1 MTVPS
6 CSCAIDMQCVVLAG
20 GLGRRMRPA
29 TERLPKC
36 LLTVAGRPF
45 VDWQLAW
52 LAAEQVD
59 RVTFS
64 LGYRG
69 DLVRRHV
76 GDGQRFGLEVNYVDE
91 GDHLLGTA
99 GALRLSAD
107 QGMLAPTFFA
117 LYGDS
122 YLPVHLRAVE
132 AGYAAR
138 NLPVL
143 MTVYR
148 DPRGLERPNA
158 VFEDGLVTRYEKG
171 LAHPPAEM
179 RFVDYGLSIWRRQVI
194 ETMVPS
200 GAVADMATLFSVLSR
215 SGQLAGYEANERFY
229 EIGSPDGLRDLEARL
244 LTGGDLGNHG
254 MPFRGGRSSSGR

>member
-6 CSCAIDMQCVVLAG
+6 CLSAIDVQCLVLAG

-36 LLTVAGRPF
+36 LLPVAGRPF

-52 LAAEQVD
+52 LAAQQVD

-64 LGYRG
+64 IGYRG

-99 GALRLSAD
+99 GALRLAAD
-107 QGMLAPTFFA
+107 QGILDPTFFA

-122 YLPVHLRAVE
+122 YLPLHLQAVV
-132 AGYAAR
+132 AAHAKR

-148 DPRGLERPNA
+148 DPGGLDHPNA
-158 VFEDGLVTRYEKG
+158 VFEDGMVTRYEKG
-171 LAHPPAEM
+171 LAHPPADM
-179 RFVDYGLSIWRRQVI
+179 RFVDYGLSIWSRQVI

-215 SGQLAGYEANERFY
+215 SGRLAGYEASERFY

-244 LTGGDLGNHG
+244 RSGGDLGT
-254 MPFRGGRSSSGR
+254 PQDAVP